1 MANFCPNCGN
11 ILNDNTTMCPKC
23 GMQIT
28 QSNMINSMNNMNTSG
43 SMDTMNTMNTA
54 SSTNT
59 ANSMNNMNTSGSMNT
74 MNTMNTASST
84 NTANSINNMNA
95 LGSMDTMNTM
105 NTVPSANGE
114 NNIAIAGFIL
124 SFIIPIIGLIL
135 SIVGL
140 KKSKETN
147 NGRGLSIAGIV
158 VSTIFTIISIVVIF
172 LTFSSAISV
181 TKTMTNAKDKIFQNT
196 ANEVEDWFTKQY
208 ELDKLSN
215 YGSDTGRTPD
225 IAYTTFVDS
234 LTNKKL
240 PTTLSSAV
248 NMTSEVLNAAG
259 IIDTRN
265 IEGTV
270 YLNGYKICVR
280 LTAREDS
287 QFYNS
292 SDSTK
297 NSVSSLGCQ

>member
-1 MANFCPNCGN
+1 MTNFCPNCGN

-28 QSNMINSMNNMNTSG
+28 QSNMT
-43 SMDTMNTMNTA
+43 
-54 SSTNT
+54 
-59 ANSMNNMNTSGSMNT
+59 NSMNNMNTSGSMNT
-74 MNTMNTASST
+74 INTMNTPPSS
-84 NTANSINNMNA
+84 NTVNSMNNMNA
-95 LGSMDTMNTM
+95 LGSMNTMNTTNTMNTM
-105 NTVPSANGE
+105 NTAPSSNGE

-135 SIVGL
+135 SIIGL

-158 VSTIFTIISIVVIF
+158 ISTIFTIISIIAIF
-172 LTFSSAISV
+172 LIFSSAMSV

-215 YGSDTGRTPD
+215 YGSDTGITPD
-225 IAYTTFVDS
+225 IAYTTFVNS

-248 NMTSEVLNAAG
+248 NMTSEVLKAAG

-270 YLNGYKICVR
+270 YLNGYKICVK
-280 LTAREDS
+280 LTANENS

>member
-28 QSNMINSMNNMNTSG
+28 QSNMT
-43 SMDTMNTMNTA
+43 
-54 SSTNT
+54 
-59 ANSMNNMNTSGSMNT
+59 NSMNNMNTSGSMNT
-74 MNTMNTASST
+74 INTMNTPPSSNTVNSMNNMNALGSMNTMNTTNTMNTMNTASS
-84 NTANSINNMNA
+84 S
-95 LGSMDTMNTM
+95 
-105 NTVPSANGE
+105 NGE

-135 SIVGL
+135 SIIGL

-158 VSTIFTIISIVVIF
+158 ISTIFTIISIIAIF
-172 LTFSSAISV
+172 LIFSSAMSV

-196 ANEVEDWFTKQY
+196 ANEVEDWFTMQY

-225 IAYTTFVDS
+225 IAYTTFVNS

-248 NMTSEVLNAAG
+248 NMTSEVLKAAG

-270 YLNGYKICVR
+270 YLNGYKICVK
-280 LTAREDS
+280 LTANENS

>member
-1 MANFCPNCGN
+1 M
-11 ILNDNTTMCPKC
+11 
-23 GMQIT
+23 
-28 QSNMINSMNNMNTSG
+28 
-43 SMDTMNTMNTA
+43 
-54 SSTNT
+54 
-59 ANSMNNMNTSGSMNT
+59 
-74 MNTMNTASST
+74 
-84 NTANSINNMNA
+84 
-95 LGSMDTMNTM
+95 
-105 NTVPSANGE
+105 
-114 NNIAIAGFIL
+114 
-124 SFIIPIIGLIL
+124 IL
-135 SIVGL
+135 SIIGL

-158 VSTIFTIISIVVIF
+158 ISTIFTIISIIAIF
-172 LTFSSAISV
+172 LIFSSAMSV
-181 TKTMTNAKDKIFQNT
+181 TKTMTNAKDKMFQNT
-196 ANEVEDWFTKQY
+196 ANEVEVWFTMQY

-225 IAYTTFVDS
+225 IAYTTFVNS

-248 NMTSEVLNAAG
+248 NMTSEVLKAAG

-265 IEGTV
+265 IEGTI
-270 YLNGYKICVR
+270 YLNGYKICVK
-280 LTAREDS
+280 LTANENS

>member
-28 QSNMINSMNNMNTSG
+28 QSNMT
-43 SMDTMNTMNTA
+43 
-54 SSTNT
+54 
-59 ANSMNNMNTSGSMNT
+59 NSMNNMNTSGSMNT
-74 MNTMNTASST
+74 INTMNTPPSSNTVNSMNNMNALGSMNTMNTTNTMNTMNTASS
-84 NTANSINNMNA
+84 S
-95 LGSMDTMNTM
+95 
-105 NTVPSANGE
+105 NGE

-135 SIVGL
+135 SIIGL

-147 NGRGLSIAGIV
+147 NDRGLSIAGIV
-158 VSTIFTIISIVVIF
+158 ISTIFTIISIIAIF
-172 LTFSSAISV
+172 LIFSSAMSV

-196 ANEVEDWFTKQY
+196 ANEVEDWFTMQY

-225 IAYTTFVDS
+225 IAYTTFVNS

-248 NMTSEVLNAAG
+248 NMTSEVLKAAG

-270 YLNGYKICVR
+270 YLNGYKICVK
-280 LTAREDS
+280 LTANENS

>member
-1 MANFCPNCGN
+1 MTNFCPNCGN

-28 QSNMINSMNNMNTSG
+28 QSNMT
-43 SMDTMNTMNTA
+43 
-54 SSTNT
+54 
-59 ANSMNNMNTSGSMNT
+59 NSMNNMNTSGSMNT
-74 MNTMNTASST
+74 INTMNTAPSSNTVNSMNNMNALGSMNTMNTTNTMNTMNTASS
-84 NTANSINNMNA
+84 S
-95 LGSMDTMNTM
+95 
-105 NTVPSANGE
+105 NGE

-135 SIVGL
+135 SIIGL

-158 VSTIFTIISIVVIF
+158 ISTIFTIISIIAIF
-172 LTFSSAISV
+172 LIFSSAMSV

-196 ANEVEDWFTKQY
+196 ANEVEDWFTMQY

-225 IAYTTFVDS
+225 IAYTTFVNS

-248 NMTSEVLNAAG
+248 NMTSEVLKAAG

-270 YLNGYKICVR
+270 YLNGYKICVK
-280 LTAREDS
+280 LTANENS

>member
-28 QSNMINSMNNMNTSG
+28 QSNMT
-43 SMDTMNTMNTA
+43 
-54 SSTNT
+54 
-59 ANSMNNMNTSGSMNT
+59 NSMNNMNTSGSMNT
-74 MNTMNTASST
+74 INTMNTPPSS
-84 NTANSINNMNA
+84 NTVNSMNNMNA
-95 LGSMDTMNTM
+95 LGSMNTMNTTNTMNTM
-105 NTVPSANGE
+105 NTVSSSNGE

-135 SIVGL
+135 SIIGL

-158 VSTIFTIISIVVIF
+158 ISTIFTIISIIAIF
-172 LTFSSAISV
+172 LIFSSAMSV

-196 ANEVEDWFTKQY
+196 ANEVEDWFTMQY

-215 YGSDTGRTPD
+215 YGSDTSRTPD
-225 IAYTTFVDS
+225 IAYTTFVNS

-248 NMTSEVLNAAG
+248 NMTSEVLKAAG

-270 YLNGYKICVR
+270 YLNGYKICVK
-280 LTAREDS
+280 LTANENS

>member
-28 QSNMINSMNNMNTSG
+28 QSNMT
-43 SMDTMNTMNTA
+43 
-54 SSTNT
+54 
-59 ANSMNNMNTSGSMNT
+59 NSMNNMNTSGSMNT
-74 MNTMNTASST
+74 INTMNTPPSSNTVNSMNNMNALGSMNTMNTTNTMNTMNTASS
-84 NTANSINNMNA
+84 S
-95 LGSMDTMNTM
+95 
-105 NTVPSANGE
+105 NGE

-135 SIVGL
+135 SIIGL

-158 VSTIFTIISIVVIF
+158 ISTIFTIISIIAIF
-172 LTFSSAISV
+172 LIFSSAMSV

-196 ANEVEDWFTKQY
+196 ANEVEDWFTMQY

-225 IAYTTFVDS
+225 IAYTTFVNS

-248 NMTSEVLNAAG
+248 NMTSEVLKATG

-270 YLNGYKICVR
+270 YLNGYKICVK
-280 LTAREDS
+280 LTANENS

>member
-1 MANFCPNCGN
+1 MTNFCPNCGN

-28 QSNMINSMNNMNTSG
+28 QSNMT
-43 SMDTMNTMNTA
+43 
-54 SSTNT
+54 
-59 ANSMNNMNTSGSMNT
+59 NSMNNMNTSGSMNT
-74 MNTMNTASST
+74 INTMNTASSS
-84 NTANSINNMNA
+84 NTVNSMNNMNA
-95 LGSMDTMNTM
+95 LGSMNTMNTTNTMNTM
-105 NTVPSANGE
+105 NTAPSSDGE

-135 SIVGL
+135 SIIGL

-158 VSTIFTIISIVVIF
+158 ISTIFTIISIIAIF
-172 LTFSSAISV
+172 LIFSSAMSV

-215 YGSDTGRTPD
+215 YGSDTGITPD
-225 IAYTTFVDS
+225 IAYTTFVNS

-248 NMTSEVLNAAG
+248 NMTSEVLKAAG

-270 YLNGYKICVR
+270 YLNGYKICVK
-280 LTAREDS
+280 LTANENS

>member
-28 QSNMINSMNNMNTSG
+28 QSNMT
-43 SMDTMNTMNTA
+43 
-54 SSTNT
+54 
-59 ANSMNNMNTSGSMNT
+59 NSMNNMNTSGSMNT
-74 MNTMNTASST
+74 MNTMNTAPSS
-84 NTANSINNMNA
+84 
-95 LGSMDTMNTM
+95 
-105 NTVPSANGE
+105 NGE

-135 SIVGL
+135 SIIGL

-158 VSTIFTIISIVVIF
+158 ISTIFTIISIIAIF
-172 LTFSSAISV
+172 LIFYIYSTMSV

-196 ANEVEDWFTKQY
+196 ANEVEAWFTKQY

-225 IAYTTFVDS
+225 IAYTTFVNS

-240 PTTLSSAV
+240 PTTASSAV
-248 NMTSEVLNAAG
+248 NMTSEVLKAAG

-270 YLNGYKICVR
+270 YLNGYKICVK
-280 LTAREDS
+280 LTANENS

>member
-28 QSNMINSMNNMNTSG
+28 QSNMT
-43 SMDTMNTMNTA
+43 
-54 SSTNT
+54 
-59 ANSMNNMNTSGSMNT
+59 NSMNNMNTSGSMNT
-74 MNTMNTASST
+74 INTMNTPPSS
-84 NTANSINNMNA
+84 NTVNSMNNMNA
-95 LGSMDTMNTM
+95 LGSMNTMNTTNTMNTM
-105 NTVPSANGE
+105 NTVSSSNGE

-135 SIVGL
+135 SIIGL

-158 VSTIFTIISIVVIF
+158 ISTIFTIISIIAIF
-172 LTFSSAISV
+172 LIFSSAMSV

-225 IAYTTFVDS
+225 IAYTTFVNS

-248 NMTSEVLNAAG
+248 NMTSEVLKAAG

-270 YLNGYKICVR
+270 YLNGYKICVK
-280 LTAREDS
+280 LTANENS

>member
-28 QSNMINSMNNMNTSG
+28 QSNMT
-43 SMDTMNTMNTA
+43 
-54 SSTNT
+54 
-59 ANSMNNMNTSGSMNT
+59 NSMNNMNTSGSMNT
-74 MNTMNTASST
+74 INTMNTPPSS
-84 NTANSINNMNA
+84 NTVNSMNNMNA
-95 LGSMDTMNTM
+95 LGSMNTMNTTNTMNTM
-105 NTVPSANGE
+105 NTAPSSNGE

-135 SIVGL
+135 SIIGL

-158 VSTIFTIISIVVIF
+158 ISTIFTIISIIAIF
-172 LTFSSAISV
+172 LIFSSAMSV

-225 IAYTTFVDS
+225 IAYTTFVNS

-248 NMTSEVLNAAG
+248 NMTSEVLKAAG

-270 YLNGYKICVR
+270 YLNGYKICVK
-280 LTAREDS
+280 LTANENS

>member
-28 QSNMINSMNNMNTSG
+28 QSNMT
-43 SMDTMNTMNTA
+43 
-54 SSTNT
+54 
-59 ANSMNNMNTSGSMNT
+59 NSMNNMNTSGSMNT
-74 MNTMNTASST
+74 INTMNTPPSS
-84 NTANSINNMNA
+84 NTVNSMNNMNA
-95 LGSMDTMNTM
+95 LGSMNTMNTTNTMNTM
-105 NTVPSANGE
+105 NTVSSSNGE

-135 SIVGL
+135 SIIGL

-158 VSTIFTIISIVVIF
+158 ISTIFTIISIIAIF
-172 LTFSSAISV
+172 LIFSSAMSV

-196 ANEVEDWFTKQY
+196 ANEVEDWFTMQY

-225 IAYTTFVDS
+225 IAYTTFVNS

-248 NMTSEVLNAAG
+248 NMTSEVLKAAG

-270 YLNGYKICVR
+270 YLNGYKICVK
-280 LTAREDS
+280 LTANENS

>member
-1 MANFCPNCGN
+1 MTNFCPNCGN

-28 QSNMINSMNNMNTSG
+28 QSNMTNSMNNMNTSG
-43 SMDTMNTMNTA
+43 SINTMNTA
-54 SSTNT
+54 PSS
-59 ANSMNNMNTSGSMNT
+59 
-74 MNTMNTASST
+74 
-84 NTANSINNMNA
+84 
-95 LGSMDTMNTM
+95 
-105 NTVPSANGE
+105 NGE

-135 SIVGL
+135 SIIGL

-158 VSTIFTIISIVVIF
+158 ISTIFTIISIIAIF
-172 LTFSSAISV
+172 LIFSSAMSV

-196 ANEVEDWFTKQY
+196 ANEVEDWFTMQY

-225 IAYTTFVDS
+225 IAYTTFVNS

-248 NMTSEVLNAAG
+248 NMTSEVLKAAG

-270 YLNGYKICVR
+270 YLNGYKICVK
-280 LTAREDS
+280 LTANENS

>member
-28 QSNMINSMNNMNTSG
+28 QSNMT
-43 SMDTMNTMNTA
+43 
-54 SSTNT
+54 
-59 ANSMNNMNTSGSMNT
+59 NSMNNMNTSGSMNT
-74 MNTMNTASST
+74 INTMNTAPSS
-84 NTANSINNMNA
+84 
-95 LGSMDTMNTM
+95 
-105 NTVPSANGE
+105 NGE

-135 SIVGL
+135 SIIGL

-158 VSTIFTIISIVVIF
+158 ISTIFTIISIIAIF
-172 LTFSSAISV
+172 LIFSSAMSV
-181 TKTMTNAKDKIFQNT
+181 TKTMTNAKDKIFQKT
-196 ANEVEDWFTKQY
+196 ANEVEDWFTMQY

-225 IAYTTFVDS
+225 IAYTTFVNS

-248 NMTSEVLNAAG
+248 NMTSEVLKAAG

-270 YLNGYKICVR
+270 YLNGYKICVK
-280 LTAREDS
+280 LTANENS

-297 NSVSSLGCQ
+297 NSVSSLGCK

>member
-23 GMQIT
+23 GMKIT
-28 QSNMINSMNNMNTSG
+28 QSNMT
-43 SMDTMNTMNTA
+43 
-54 SSTNT
+54 
-59 ANSMNNMNTSGSMNT
+59 NSMNNMNTSGSMNT
-74 MNTMNTASST
+74 INTMNTPPSS
-84 NTANSINNMNA
+84 NTVNSMNNMNA
-95 LGSMDTMNTM
+95 LGSMNTM
-105 NTVPSANGE
+105 NTTNTAPSSNGE

-135 SIVGL
+135 SIIGL

-158 VSTIFTIISIVVIF
+158 ISTIFTIISIIAIF
-172 LTFSSAISV
+172 LIFSSAMSV

-208 ELDKLSN
+208 EFDKLSN
-215 YGSDTGRTPD
+215 YGSDTGITPD
-225 IAYTTFVDS
+225 IAYTTFVNS

-248 NMTSEVLNAAG
+248 NMTSEVLKAAG

-270 YLNGYKICVR
+270 YLNGYKICVK
-280 LTAREDS
+280 LTANENS

-297 NSVSSLGCQ
+297 NSVASLGCQ

>member
-28 QSNMINSMNNMNTSG
+28 QSNMTNSMNNMNTSG
-43 SMDTMNTMNTA
+43 SMNTINTMNTA
-54 SSTNT
+54 PSSNT
-59 ANSMNNMNTSGSMNT
+59 VNSMNNMNTSGSMNT
-74 MNTMNTASST
+74 MNTMNTPPST
-84 NTANSINNMNA
+84 NTVNSMT
-95 LGSMDTMNTM
+95 TMNTM
-105 NTVPSANGE
+105 NTAPSSNGE

-135 SIVGL
+135 SIIGL

-158 VSTIFTIISIVVIF
+158 ISTIFTIISIIAIF
-172 LTFSSAISV
+172 LIFSSAMSV

-196 ANEVEDWFTKQY
+196 ANEVEDWFTMQY

-225 IAYTTFVDS
+225 IAYTTFVNS

-248 NMTSEVLNAAG
+248 NMTSEVLKAAG

-270 YLNGYKICVR
+270 YLNGYKICVK
-280 LTAREDS
+280 LTANENS

>member
-1 MANFCPNCGN
+1 MTNFCPNCGN

-28 QSNMINSMNNMNTSG
+28 QSNMT
-43 SMDTMNTMNTA
+43 
-54 SSTNT
+54 
-59 ANSMNNMNTSGSMNT
+59 NSMNNMNTSGSMNT
-74 MNTMNTASST
+74 INTMNTASSS
-84 NTANSINNMNA
+84 NTVNSMNNMNA
-95 LGSMDTMNTM
+95 LGSMNTM
-105 NTVPSANGE
+105 NTTNTMNTAPSSDGE

-135 SIVGL
+135 SIIGL

-158 VSTIFTIISIVVIF
+158 ISTIFTIISIIAIF
-172 LTFSSAISV
+172 LIFSSAMSV

-215 YGSDTGRTPD
+215 YGSDTGITPD
-225 IAYTTFVDS
+225 IAYTTFVNS

-248 NMTSEVLNAAG
+248 NMTSEVLKAAG

-265 IEGTV
+265 IEGIV
-270 YLNGYKICVR
+270 YLNGYKICVK
-280 LTAREDS
+280 LTANENS

>member
-28 QSNMINSMNNMNTSG
+28 QSNMT
-43 SMDTMNTMNTA
+43 
-54 SSTNT
+54 
-59 ANSMNNMNTSGSMNT
+59 NSMNNMNTSGSMNT
-74 MNTMNTASST
+74 INTMNTPPSSNTVNSMNNMNALGSMNTMNTTNTMNTMNTMNTASS
-84 NTANSINNMNA
+84 S
-95 LGSMDTMNTM
+95 
-105 NTVPSANGE
+105 NGE

-135 SIVGL
+135 SIIGL

-158 VSTIFTIISIVVIF
+158 ISTIFTIISIIAIF
-172 LTFSSAISV
+172 LIFSSAMSV

-225 IAYTTFVDS
+225 IAYTTFVNS

-248 NMTSEVLNAAG
+248 NMTSEVLKAAG

-270 YLNGYKICVR
+270 YLNGYKICVK
-280 LTAREDS
+280 LTANENS

>member
-1 MANFCPNCGN
+1 MTNFCPNCGN

-28 QSNMINSMNNMNTSG
+28 QSNMT
-43 SMDTMNTMNTA
+43 
-54 SSTNT
+54 
-59 ANSMNNMNTSGSMNT
+59 NSMNNMNTSGSMNT
-74 MNTMNTASST
+74 INTMNTPPSSNTVNSMNNMNALGSMNTMNTTNTMNTMNTASS
-84 NTANSINNMNA
+84 S
-95 LGSMDTMNTM
+95 
-105 NTVPSANGE
+105 NGE

-135 SIVGL
+135 SIIGL

-158 VSTIFTIISIVVIF
+158 ISTIFTIISIIAIF
-172 LTFSSAISV
+172 LIFSSAMSV

-196 ANEVEDWFTKQY
+196 ANEVEDWFTMQY

-225 IAYTTFVDS
+225 IAYTTFVNS

-248 NMTSEVLNAAG
+248 NMTSEVLKAAG

-270 YLNGYKICVR
+270 YLNGYKICVK
-280 LTAREDS
+280 LTANENS

-297 NSVSSLGCQ
+297 NSVSSLGCK

>member
-1 MANFCPNCGN
+1 MTNFCPNCGN

-28 QSNMINSMNNMNTSG
+28 QSNTVNSMNNMNTLG
-43 SMDTMNTMNTA
+43 SMNTINTMNTA
-54 SSTNT
+54 TSSNT
-59 ANSMNNMNTSGSMNT
+59 VNSMNNMNTLGSMNT
-74 MNTMNTASST
+74 INTMNTATSS
-84 NTANSINNMNA
+84 
-95 LGSMDTMNTM
+95 
-105 NTVPSANGE
+105 NGE

-135 SIVGL
+135 SIIGL

-158 VSTIFTIISIVVIF
+158 ISTIFTIISIIAIF
-172 LTFSSAISV
+172 LIFSSAMSV

-215 YGSDTGRTPD
+215 YGSDTDRTPD
-225 IAYTTFVDS
+225 IAYTTFVNS

-240 PTTLSSAV
+240 PTTASSAV
-248 NMTSEVLNAAG
+248 NMTSEVLKAAG

-270 YLNGYKICVR
+270 YLNGYKICVK
-280 LTAREDS
+280 LTANENS

>member
-28 QSNMINSMNNMNTSG
+28 QSNMT
-43 SMDTMNTMNTA
+43 
-54 SSTNT
+54 
-59 ANSMNNMNTSGSMNT
+59 NSMNNMNTSGSMNT
-74 MNTMNTASST
+74 INTMNTPPSSNTVNSMNNMNALGSMNTMNTTNTMNTMNTASS
-84 NTANSINNMNA
+84 S
-95 LGSMDTMNTM
+95 
-105 NTVPSANGE
+105 NGE

-135 SIVGL
+135 SIIGL

-158 VSTIFTIISIVVIF
+158 ISTIFTIISIIAIF
-172 LTFSSAISV
+172 LIFSSAMSV

-196 ANEVEDWFTKQY
+196 ANEVEDWFTMQY

-215 YGSDTGRTPD
+215 YGSDTDRTPD
-225 IAYTTFVDS
+225 IAYTTFVNS

-248 NMTSEVLNAAG
+248 NMTSEVLKAAG

-270 YLNGYKICVR
+270 YLNGYKICVK
-280 LTAREDS
+280 LTANENS

>member
-28 QSNMINSMNNMNTSG
+28 QSNMT
-43 SMDTMNTMNTA
+43 
-54 SSTNT
+54 
-59 ANSMNNMNTSGSMNT
+59 NSMNNMNTSGSMNT
-74 MNTMNTASST
+74 INTMNTPPSS
-84 NTANSINNMNA
+84 NTVNSMNNMNA
-95 LGSMDTMNTM
+95 LGSMNTMNTTNTMNTM
-105 NTVPSANGE
+105 NTVSSSNGE

-135 SIVGL
+135 SIIGL

-158 VSTIFTIISIVVIF
+158 ISTIFTIISIIAIF
-172 LTFSSAISV
+172 LIFSSAMSV

-225 IAYTTFVDS
+225 IAYTTFVNS

-248 NMTSEVLNAAG
+248 NMTSEVLKAAG

-270 YLNGYKICVR
+270 YLNGYKICVK
-280 LTAREDS
+280 LTANENS

-297 NSVSSLGCQ
+297 NSVSSLGCK

>member
-28 QSNMINSMNNMNTSG
+28 QSNMTNSINNMNTSG
-43 SMDTMNTMNTA
+43 SINTMNTA
-54 SSTNT
+54 PSS
-59 ANSMNNMNTSGSMNT
+59 
-74 MNTMNTASST
+74 
-84 NTANSINNMNA
+84 
-95 LGSMDTMNTM
+95 
-105 NTVPSANGE
+105 NGE

-135 SIVGL
+135 SIIGL

-147 NGRGLSIAGIV
+147 NDRGLSIAGIV
-158 VSTIFTIISIVVIF
+158 ISTIFTIISIIVIF
-172 LTFSSAISV
+172 LIFSSAMSV

-208 ELDKLSN
+208 ELATL
-215 YGSDTGRTPD
+215 GSDMVGTPD
-225 IAYTTFVDS
+225 TAYTTFVNT
-234 LTNKKL
+234 LTDKKL
-240 PTTLSSAV
+240 PTSDPGAV
-248 NMTSEVLNAAG
+248 NMTSEVLKAAG

-270 YLNGYKICVR
+270 YLNGYKICVK
-280 LTAREDS
+280 LTANENS

>member
-28 QSNMINSMNNMNTSG
+28 QSNMT
-43 SMDTMNTMNTA
+43 
-54 SSTNT
+54 
-59 ANSMNNMNTSGSMNT
+59 NSMNNMNTSGSMNT
-74 MNTMNTASST
+74 INTMNTPPSSNTVNSMNNMNALGSMNTMNTTNTMNTMNTASS
-84 NTANSINNMNA
+84 S
-95 LGSMDTMNTM
+95 
-105 NTVPSANGE
+105 NGE

-135 SIVGL
+135 SIIGL

-158 VSTIFTIISIVVIF
+158 ISTIFTIISIIAIF
-172 LTFSSAISV
+172 LIFSSAMSV

-196 ANEVEDWFTKQY
+196 ANEVEDWFTMQY

-225 IAYTTFVDS
+225 IAYTTFVNS

-248 NMTSEVLNAAG
+248 NMTSEVLKAAG

-270 YLNGYKICVR
+270 YLNGYKICVK
-280 LTAREDS
+280 LTANENS

-297 NSVSSLGCQ
+297 NSVSSLGCK